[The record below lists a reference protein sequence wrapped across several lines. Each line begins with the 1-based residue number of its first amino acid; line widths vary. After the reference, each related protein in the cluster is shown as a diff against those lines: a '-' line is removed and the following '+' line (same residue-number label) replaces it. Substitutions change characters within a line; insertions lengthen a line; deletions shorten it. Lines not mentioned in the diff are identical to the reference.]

1 MEQPEN
7 SHIINLQSV
16 DKEYYTGEVT
26 VPVLEKVSLSIQEG
40 ELVVVFGVSGSG
52 KTTLLNLVGALDL
65 PDAGIIEVDGEAIST
80 LSQSEL
86 TEFRRRKLG
95 FVFQFYNLLPTLTA
109 QENVESALELLEL
122 TRKEI
127 ETRAF
132 DYLERVGLGD
142 KARKF
147 PAQLSGG
154 EQQRVAIARALAKEP
169 RVLLADEP
177 TGNLDEETSRQIAA
191 LLQEMNRSLGTT
203 MVVVSHDRQM
213 EDVAKTIVRMKNRQV
228 VEERRQ

>member
-1 MEQPEN
+1 MQPIKN
-7 SHIINLQSV
+7 SSIIVLQDV
-16 DKEYYTGEVT
+16 DKSYFIGEVT
-26 VPVLEKVSLSIQEG
+26 VPVLRNTSLTIQEG
-40 ELVVVFGVSGSG
+40 ELVVVFGVSGCG
-52 KTTLLNLVGALDL
+52 KTTLLNLIGALDS
-65 PDAGIIEVDGEAIST
+65 PDAGSIGVDGEEIST
-80 LSQSEL
+80 LSQTEL

-109 QENVESALELLEL
+109 RENVESALELLDL
-122 TRKEI
+122 TRKEV
-127 ETRAF
+127 EMRAL

-177 TGNLDEETSRQIAA
+177 TGNLDEETSQQVAA
-191 LLQEMNRSLGTT
+191 LLQEMNRSFGTT
-203 MVVVSHDRQM
+203 MVVVSHNPQIGS
-213 EDVAKTIVRMKNRQV
+213 VAKTIVRIKNRQII
-228 VEERRQ
+228 EEKKL